1 MNDLDKIFS
10 EVLKDE
16 DLNNLKLEEERA
28 EVLEDDYY
36 LDTIHGKML
45 ICGNCKTFKE
55 RYVLGVIRPVACDC
69 ELIQKVNEFRE
80 TDPEFQKEK
89 EIILERQKKYSM
101 LGGKFKYYTLE
112 NDDKE
117 NKAISRTVN
126 EYTRQ
131 FDKMLKENKGILFY
145 GDVGTGK
152 TFYALAIANELL
164 ERGRFAYVTTISK
177 LISELQS
184 VTFDKIETQKI
195 YDRIKNC
202 QLLVIDDLAT
212 ESNSEFRQEM
222 TYNIINTRYLSG
234 KPLIVTT
241 NLSLDYMQ
249 NSQNMNQQRI
259 FDRILEMTTPLKIS
273 GKSKRQEPTRSKQDE
288 LLKSLG
294 LKQ

>member
-1 MNDLDKIFS
+1 M
-10 EVLKDE
+10 
-16 DLNNLKLEEERA
+16 
-28 EVLEDDYY
+28 
-36 LDTIHGKML
+36 
-45 ICGNCKTFKE
+45 
-55 RYVLGVIRPVACDC
+55 
-69 ELIQKVNEFRE
+69 Q
-80 TDPEFQKEK
+80 
-89 EIILERQKKYSM
+89 ERQKKHSM
-101 LGGKFKYYTLE
+101 LGGKFKYYTFK

-117 NKAISRTVN
+117 NITISRTVN
-126 EYTRQ
+126 EYARQ

-177 LISELQS
+177 LISELQT

-249 NSQNMNQQRI
+249 NAENMNQQRI